1 MCGRLVHEKFEQLFF
16 SKLEKC
22 PYTLNRESFLSKP
35 RSILSLMSVIEKSKL
50 DACLHGL
57 DSCYVDMSKI
67 GDLGMDQLEIRQKDF
82 FDCLREDR
90 LMTELKKMILDSK
103 KNSGVDRLDAV
114 CVCGST
120 VRVEPIREVIDEAAR
135 EMGTK
140 AMCVKT
146 KRVMRRDVLSVDEA
160 VCQGLVYKMQSC
172 YDMVGN
178 NRYGVNGG
186 ETAFVM
192 GEGEIVLNVLPR
204 LSEETRGN

>member
-1 MCGRLVHEKFEQLFF
+1 
-16 SKLEKC
+16 
-22 PYTLNRESFLSKP
+22 
-35 RSILSLMSVIEKSKL
+35 MSVIEKSKL

-67 GDLGMDQLEIRQKDF
+67 GDLGMDQLEIKQKEF

-90 LMTELKKMILDSK
+90 LMTELKKMIMDSK
-103 KNSGVDRLDAV
+103 KNSGVGRLDAV

-146 KRVMRRDVLSVDEA
+146 KRIMRRDVLSVDEA
-160 VCQGLVYKMQSC
+160 VCQGLVYEMQSC
-172 YDMVGN
+172 YDMAGN
-178 NRYGVNGG
+178 NRYDVKGG
-186 ETAFVM
+186 KTAFVM
-192 GEGEIVLNVLPR
+192 GEGEIDLNVLPQ
-204 LSEETRGN
+204 LSEGTRGN

>member
-16 SKLEKC
+16 SKLERC

-67 GDLGMDQLEIRQKDF
+67 GDLSMDQLEIRQKDF

-90 LMTELKKMILDSK
+90 LITELEDMILESK
-103 KNSGVDRLDAV
+103 KNSGVERLDAV

-140 AMCVKT
+140 AMWVKT
-146 KRVMRRDVLSVDEA
+146 KRVMCRDVLSVDEA
-160 VCQGLVYKMQSC
+160 VCQGLVYEMQSC

-178 NRYGVNGG
+178 NRYGMNGG
-186 ETAFVM
+186 KTAFVM
-192 GEGEIVLNVLPR
+192 GEGEIDLNVPHR
-204 LSEETRGN
+204 LS

>member
-67 GDLGMDQLEIRQKDF
+67 GDLGMDQLGIPQKEF

-103 KNSGVDRLDAV
+103 KYSGVDRLDAV

-135 EMGTK
+135 EMRTK
-140 AMCVKT
+140 AMCVKM
-146 KRVMRRDVLSVDEA
+146 KRIMRRDVLSVDEA

-186 ETAFVM
+186 N
-192 GEGEIVLNVLPR
+192 GLCDG
-204 LSEETRGN
+204 RG